1 MQIGELIEKEVDDW
15 QIKSIDEVWAELN
28 ELAWQYLDNDN
39 YTWGG
44 VADVLGNEST
54 EALRIALENGGS
66 KWAVYALGGQP
77 GLQLTRDDIQGKLYW
92 LESQGIVPNASKLA
106 KHVKRT
112 ASLLELHKLNPPKE
126 LVATVLSGMQLGAKK
141 REKKILCSTEYNTD
155 VAARAAKYNRDI
167 IAIDNWNGDP
177 ATEPK

>member
-1 MQIGELIEKEVDDW
+1 MQIGELIEKNIDDW
-15 QIKSIDEVWAELN
+15 QTKTIDEVWAELN
-28 ELAWQYLDNDN
+28 ELAWEYLDNDN

-54 EALRIALENGGS
+54 EALRIALESGGS

-126 LVATVLSGMQLGAKK
+126 LVATVLSGMQLGVKK
-141 REKKILCSTEYNTD
+141 RLKK
-155 VAARAAKYNRDI
+155 AAKATQYNLDI
-167 IAIDNWNGDP
+167 VAIDNWDGNP

>member
-1 MQIGELIEKEVDDW
+1 MQIGELIEKNIDDW
-15 QIKSIDEVWAELN
+15 QTKTIDEVWAELN
-28 ELAWQYLDNDN
+28 ELAWEYLDNDN

-54 EALRIALENGGS
+54 EALRIALESGGS

-92 LESQGIVPNASKLA
+92 LESQGVVPNASKLA

-126 LVATVLSGMQLGAKK
+126 LVATVLSGMQLGVKK
-141 REKKILCSTEYNTD
+141 RIKK
-155 VAARAAKYNRDI
+155 AAKATQYNLDI
-167 IAIDNWNGDP
+167 VAIDNWDGNP

>member
-1 MQIGELIEKEVDDW
+1 MQIGELIEKNIDDW
-15 QIKSIDEVWAELN
+15 QTKTIDEVWAELN
-28 ELAWQYLDNDN
+28 EDSHLFVDPDWWSLLGLAKIIGHEKVKPFTEYLDSVGFG
-39 YTWGG
+39 WVAIQAAGKG
-44 VADVLGNEST
+44 VPIGDLEINTMLRMLGNPDGIK
-54 EALRIALENGGS
+54 IADAGRR
-66 KWAVYALGGQP
+66 Q
-77 GLQLTRDDIQGKLYW
+77 
-92 LESQGIVPNASKLA
+92 
-106 KHVKRT
+106 

>member
-1 MQIGELIEKEVDDW
+1 MQIGDLIEKNIDDW
-15 QIKSIDEVWAELN
+15 QTKTINEVWAELN

-44 VADVLGNEST
+44 VADVLGNDST
-54 EALRIALENGGS
+54 EALRIALEGGGS

-126 LVATVLSGMQLGAKK
+126 LVATVLSGMQLGVKKRAKK
-141 REKKILCSTEYNTD
+141 IAKATQYNL
-155 VAARAAKYNRDI
+155 DI
-167 IAIDNWNGDP
+167 VAIDNWNGDP
-177 ATEPK
+177 ASEPK

>member
-1 MQIGELIEKEVDDW
+1 MQIGELIEKNIDDW
-15 QIKSIDEVWAELN
+15 QTKTIDEVWAELN
-28 ELAWQYLDNDN
+28 ELAWEYLDNDN

-54 EALRIALENGGS
+54 EALRIALESGGS

-126 LVATVLSGMQLGAKK
+126 LVAVVLSGMQLGVKK
-141 REKKILCSTEYNTD
+141 RMKK
-155 VAARAAKYNRDI
+155 AAKATQYNLDI
-167 IAIDNWNGDP
+167 VAIDNWDGNP